1 MRQGI
6 ADLPLGCSARDG
18 PGSWRW
24 QMLVWTALP
33 ILILSAL
40 ACGPF
45 HDSMPAAVELL
56 AQLAAVLSLF
66 VLVCAVEAG
75 GRNKDSGG

>member
-1 MRQGI
+1 V
-6 ADLPLGCSARDG
+6 
-18 PGSWRW
+18 
-24 QMLVWTALP
+24 LVWTAL
-33 ILILSAL
+33 LILMLSGL

-45 HDSMPAAVELL
+45 HDSIPAAVEPL

-75 GRNKDSGG
+75 GRNKDSSR

>member
-1 MRQGI
+1 
-6 ADLPLGCSARDG
+6 
-18 PGSWRW
+18 
-24 QMLVWTALP
+24 MLVWTALP
-33 ILILSAL
+33 ILMLSVL

-45 HDSMPAAVELL
+45 HGSIPAAVEPL

-75 GRNKDSGG
+75 GPNKDNGG

>member
-1 MRQGI
+1 
-6 ADLPLGCSARDG
+6 
-18 PGSWRW
+18 
-24 QMLVWTALP
+24 MLVWTALP

-45 HDSMPAAVELL
+45 HDSMPVAVELF

-66 VLVCAVEAG
+66 VLVCAAEAG
-75 GRNKDSGG
+75 GRSNDNGG

>member
-1 MRQGI
+1 
-6 ADLPLGCSARDG
+6 
-18 PGSWRW
+18 
-24 QMLVWTALP
+24 MLVWAALP

-56 AQLAAVLSLF
+56 TQLAAVLSLF
-66 VLVCAVEAG
+66 VLVCALEAG

>member
-1 MRQGI
+1 
-6 ADLPLGCSARDG
+6 
-18 PGSWRW
+18 
-24 QMLVWTALP
+24 MLVWTALP

-45 HDSMPAAVELL
+45 HDSIPASVEPL

-66 VLVCAVEAG
+66 VMVCAMEAG
-75 GRNKDSGG
+75 GRSKDSGG